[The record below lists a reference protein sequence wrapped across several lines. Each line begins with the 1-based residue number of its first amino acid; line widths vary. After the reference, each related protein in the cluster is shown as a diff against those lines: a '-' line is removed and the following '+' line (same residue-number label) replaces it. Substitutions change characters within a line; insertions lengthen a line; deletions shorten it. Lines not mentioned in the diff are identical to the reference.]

1 MLHRRLRHRL
11 RNALF
16 IFSWFLVTLTI
27 GFVSAKWTGA
37 AEVVQLN
44 PENWD
49 EYAPAGKEADCIY
62 GDYVMRSDRI
72 IAVVGEA
79 IPTRNA
85 NVITL
90 DVGGSVIDLTRRDE
104 QNDQL
109 TCFYPVGGD
118 VGEVGGHYTLTGP
131 VTWPEACKKTPGAA
145 RLAFKATPNVPH
157 AADIEGLDIWVAYE
171 LPDGAD
177 YLTLYTLLVNRTAE
191 PLTVPIRDKTW
202 AHGDT
207 KGSEGFVFHHD
218 EKFPILWCNDLYW
231 RSAYAA
237 LPVNSKSRPHR
248 REGDWKPGTLSGR
261 NDYFMDKNQE
271 GLTVPENGSFI
282 LERIIIPAADTFA
295 VYAVERQRRGQT
307 LATSLTTVTDP
318 AGPVPG
324 AYVEVT
330 QGDQT
335 LGKAR
340 ADENGQLRI
349 RLPAGQYTWTVS
361 AQGRND
367 VVLPTELTANDNLIE
382 VQMELPGY
390 VEGKITNDAGEGIP
404 CKIAFS
410 GKGVEDPHFGPDTA
424 VHGIRNLWYSHDGT
438 FRVELLPGEYELL
451 MSHGPEYDA
460 TLRTVQ
466 VKPGETTTVRE
477 QLRRSVNT
485 SGWLSSD
492 LHSHASESGDN
503 ITTQRGRVLNLLA
516 EHLEFIPCTEHQR
529 TSSYQPHLDY
539 FGTAHRVLT
548 CPGVELSGLPVALNH
563 QNAFPLIHRPRTQD
577 GGAPPVHVNP
587 VAQIARLAM
596 WDDQSDKVVQVNHPR
611 TPQMLG
617 DADRDGK
624 PDEGFRKIFHYA
636 DIMEVHPLE
645 EIFTGPETYRE
656 QGEGEV
662 PRIQNWLQMLNLG
675 YRLPGVVNTDAH
687 RNYHGSGYLRNY
699 IRSSTDDPSEA
710 DLMEICHA
718 LERGQVVMSNGP
730 FMEVDA
736 FSADDHV
743 GPGEDLLSTT
753 GAVELQIRVECPN
766 WLDVN
771 RVQVLVNGRP
781 DERFNFTRRSHGK
794 MFGNDT
800 IKFNNR
806 IRLSLPTDAHLIV
819 VAAAEGRHLG
829 KVFGPEHGELMP
841 VAVSNPIFVDT
852 DENGFQANGDLL
864 GFPLPVE
871 SDHQPTHGH
880 DHAKTSAT
888 FNE

>member
-1 MLHRRLRHRL
+1 
-11 RNALF
+11 
-16 IFSWFLVTLTI
+16 
-27 GFVSAKWTGA
+27 
-37 AEVVQLN
+37 
-44 PENWD
+44 
-49 EYAPAGKEADCIY
+49 
-62 GDYVMRSDRI
+62 
-72 IAVVGEA
+72 
-79 IPTRNA
+79 
-85 NVITL
+85 
-90 DVGGSVIDLTRRDE
+90 
-104 QNDQL
+104 
-109 TCFYPVGGD
+109 
-118 VGEVGGHYTLTGP
+118 
-131 VTWPEACKKTPGAA
+131 
-145 RLAFKATPNVPH
+145 
-157 AADIEGLDIWVAYE
+157 
-171 LPDGAD
+171 
-177 YLTLYTLLVNRTAE
+177 
-191 PLTVPIRDKTW
+191 
-202 AHGDT
+202 
-207 KGSEGFVFHHD
+207 
-218 EKFPILWCNDLYW
+218 
-231 RSAYAA
+231 
-237 LPVNSKSRPHR
+237 
-248 REGDWKPGTLSGR
+248 
-261 NDYFMDKNQE
+261 
-271 GLTVPENGSFI
+271 
-282 LERIIIPAADTFA
+282 
-295 VYAVERQRRGQT
+295 
-307 LATSLTTVTDP
+307 
-318 AGPVPG
+318 
-324 AYVEVT
+324 
-330 QGDQT
+330 
-335 LGKAR
+335 
-340 ADENGQLRI
+340 
-349 RLPAGQYTWTVS
+349 
-361 AQGRND
+361 
-367 VVLPTELTANDNLIE
+367 
-382 VQMELPGY
+382 
-390 VEGKITNDAGEGIP
+390 
-404 CKIAFS
+404 
-410 GKGVEDPHFGPDTA
+410 
-424 VHGIRNLWYSHDGT
+424 
-438 FRVELLPGEYELL
+438 
-451 MSHGPEYDA
+451 A

-596 WDDQSDKVVQVNHPR
+596 WDNQSDKVVQVNHPR

-753 GAVELQIRVECPN
+753 GAVNLQIRVECPN